1 VDTAELVAAFAGLP
15 PIDPERFRA
24 DVDRALDQDPAPR
37 A

>member
-1 VDTAELVAAFAGLP
+1 VNRDAALAAFAEAA

-24 DVDRALDQDPAPR
+24 DVDRLADQDPAPR